1 MVFFFFFFSAFA
13 FICTRPALS
22 TYIVYLSGLKTDSQ
36 ICVFLIS
43 PVTVYADLGFAE
55 LRCWF
60 SLIKPAVGHHFE
72 SNISLKFHVKTWKVP
87 SNCPIVCLFVFFCF
101 FVFFWSPLI
110 PFNLEFQFTL
120 RSGDDFSLKVCSF
133 HECDD
138 TQIISMT
145 SDTVATQ
152 NQSHT
157 VITALIAF

>member
-1 MVFFFFFFSAFA
+1 MVFFFFFFAFA
-13 FICTRPALS
+13 FICTWPALS

-55 LRCWF
+55 LRCWI

-87 SNCPIVCLFVFFCF
+87 SNCPIVCFVCLFSFFF
-101 FVFFWSPLI
+101 GSPLI

-120 RSGDDFSLKVCSF
+120 RPGDDFSLKVCSF

-138 TQIISMT
+138 MQIISMT